1 MSIIENNFDSNMKK
15 IFGIEDDEQEKEI
28 EKKEKEKFIND
39 NIKHD
44 DIKEMLTDEPE
55 EKSDLI
61 EVLEESGE
69 TEAIDILKQTGIVE
83 EKRKDKMLSNLE
95 SNYNESRKNL
105 SEIMAHGT
113 EALATMKEIATESL
127 AGVASAREVAR
138 VYEVYAILIKSV
150 SEASTKMIELDEKV
164 FNMAGITD
172 RIKSQNMIDRH
183 QAINSSKTK
192 TISDVNINNA
202 MFVGNTKDLASI
214 IKKNSEKL
222 NG

>member
-44 DIKEMLTDEPE
+44 DIKEMLIDKPE

>member
-1 MSIIENNFDSNMKK
+1 MKK

-44 DIKEMLTDEPE
+44 DIKEMLIDKPE

-105 SEIMAHGT
+105 SEIMSHGT

>member
-1 MSIIENNFDSNMKK
+1 MSIIETNFDSNMKK
-15 IFGIEDDEQEKEI
+15 IFDIEDDEQEKEI
-28 EKKEKEKFIND
+28 EKKEKEKLIND

-44 DIKEMLTDEPE
+44 DIKEMLIDKPE
-55 EKSDLI
+55 KKSDLI

-83 EKRKDKMLSNLE
+83 EKRKNKMLSNLE

-138 VYEVYAILIKSV
+138 VYEVYATLIKSV

-172 RIKSQNMIDRH
+172 RIKSQNMVDRH